1 MRSTQPSLTIGAL
14 AKATGI
20 GIEAIRFYQ
29 HRGLLPT
36 PPREL
41 GQIRRY
47 GNAAVERLHFV
58 KRAQRA
64 GFSLDEVA
72 SLLQLDD
79 GTHCA
84 EAAVIAAARLAE
96 VRARLADLQ
105 HIEAALSELATRCG
119 GRRGRVSCP
128 LIAALH
134 TEPAQAPAP
143 RARHPAAITPPRRS
157 PRASAD
163 TPRRGAGRGGRGT
176 PR

>member
-1 MRSTQPSLTIGAL
+1 MRNTQPGLTIGAL

-36 PPREL
+36 PPREP

-84 EAAVIAAARLAE
+84 EAAKIAAARLAE
-96 VRARLADLQ
+96 VRVRLADLQ
-105 HIEAALSELATRCG
+105 HIEAALGELVTRCG

-134 TEPAQAPAP
+134 ADAVPAP
-143 RARHPAAITPPRRS
+143 VTTAIKPPRQS

>member
-1 MRSTQPSLTIGAL
+1 MRSTRPGLTIGAL

-29 HRGLLPT
+29 HRGLLPV

-96 VRARLADLQ
+96 VRVRLADLQ
-105 HIEAALSELATRCG
+105 HIEAALGELVTRCS

-134 TEPAQAPAP
+134 TDPVRAP
-143 RARHPAAITPPRRS
+143 RPVAIKPPRRS

-163 TPRRGAGRGGRGT
+163 TPRRGAGRGGRET

>member
-1 MRSTQPSLTIGAL
+1 MRSARPNLTIGAL

-20 GIEAIRFYQ
+20 GVEAIRFYQ

-36 PPREL
+36 PAREP

-47 GNAAVERLHFV
+47 GTADIERLHFV

-72 SLLQLDD
+72 SLLRLDD

-84 EAAVIAAARLAE
+84 EAEVIAATRLAE

-105 HIEAALSELATRCG
+105 RIETALTGLVTRCH
-119 GRRGRVSCP
+119 GRRGKVSCP
-128 LIAALH
+128 LIATLH
-134 TEPAQAPAP
+134 AEPAP
-143 RARHPAAITPPRRS
+143 HAAITSPRRS
-157 PRASAD
+157 PRAIAD
-163 TPRRGAGRGGRGT
+163 TPRPGAGRGDRGT